1 MDLMKIGRFIAERRK
16 KQNLTQLQLAERLG
30 VTDRAIS
37 KWECGRSLPDASI
50 MLALCE
56 ELGINVN
63 ELLTG
68 EELEMNTYNEQ
79 AEKNL
84 LEMTKQKEESD
95 KRLLHAEIA
104 IGITGTLFF
113 FAMLGFGI
121 YIIYKD
127 ESLMWLGIVLMVVGL
142 LIFFGAC
149 FLALRIEQKAGY
161 YECKHCHH
169 RYVPTY
175 KQMNLAPHMG
185 RTRYMKCP
193 KCGKKSWQRKV
204 LSLNEEE

>member
-1 MDLMKIGRFIAERRK
+1 MDLLKIGKFIARK
-16 KQNLTQLQLAERLG
+16 RKAKNLTQMQLAEALG

-56 ELGINVN
+56 ALSISVN

-68 EELEMNTYNEQ
+68 EELEMNNYNEQ

-104 IGITGTLFF
+104 IGLIGTLFF
-113 FAMLGFGI
+113 FAMLGLGI
-121 YIIYKD
+121 YIIYKE

-142 LIFFGAC
+142 LIFLAAC

-175 KQMNLAPHMG
+175 KQVNMAMHMG

-193 KCGKKSWQRKV
+193 KCGKKSWQKKV
-204 LSLNEEE
+204 ISLEDE